1 METKKQIILKKMLA
15 ELEIPESA
23 YEKAIKRYEDI
34 GGWFGRE
41 ESSLNQYDPH
51 VFPQGSFRLG
61 TVIKPINSDE
71 EYDLDLSCKLRKGIT
86 KTSHTQ
92 EQVKNLVGKELEAYR
107 VARGIQEK
115 LEPKHRCWRLNYQDV
130 LNFHADVV
138 PAIPEDQQRRV
149 QLSEAI
155 RKSET
160 NPFES
165 AAETAVSITDDRDP
179 NYKTISTNWKIS
191 NPEGYASWFEERMRN
206 QSRITLLEK
215 AQVDDV
221 PTYKKKTPLQQ
232 SIQLLKRHRDS
243 MFKDNVDAKPISIII
258 TTLAARAY
266 NGETDLAT
274 ALTNILDKMGTF
286 VRSTAPRVPNPT
298 DPAEDFADRWG
309 MEKCKHLNLEKNFWG
324 WLQQAKADFSFLET
338 SNDARQIV
346 AKAKDRFALT
356 LNESDLAKSLG
367 LSASAPQTS
376 TPRVQVIS
384 DSSAKPWGYKS

>member
-1 METKKQIILKKMLA
+1 MESKKQIILKKMLA

-23 YEKAIKRYEDI
+23 YEKAVSRYKDI
-34 GGWFGRE
+34 GDWFGRN
-41 ESSLNQYDPH
+41 ESSLNQFDPH

-61 TVIKPINSDE
+61 TVIKPINGNE

-86 KTSHTQ
+86 KSSHTQ
-92 EQVKNLVGKELEAYR
+92 EQVKKLVGEELKVYR
-107 VARGIQEK
+107 SARNIHEK
-115 LEPKHRCWRLNYQDV
+115 LEEKHRCWRLNYQDV
-130 LNFHADVV
+130 LNFHADIV
-138 PAIPEDQQRRV
+138 PAIPEDQQRRF

-165 AAETAVSITDDRDP
+165 AAETTVAITDDRDP
-179 NYKTISTNWKIS
+179 NFRNISSNWKIS
-191 NPEGYASWFEERMRN
+191 NPEGYALWVEGRMRN
-206 QSRITLLEK
+206 QSRMTLLEK
-215 AQVDDV
+215 AQVDEV

-243 MFKDNVDAKPISIII
+243 MFKNNPDAKPISVII

-286 VRSTAPRVPNPT
+286 VRSSAPRVPNPT

-309 MEKCKHLNLEKNFWG
+309 MEKYKTLNLEKNFWG

-338 SNDARQIV
+338 SSDARQIV
-346 AKAKDRFALT
+346 AKAKDRFAVS
-356 LNESDLAKSLG
+356 LNESELIKSLG
-367 LSASAPQTS
+367 LTPSSPQASAPK
-376 TPRVQVIS
+376 VQVIS

>member
-179 NYKTISTNWKIS
+179 NYRTISTNWKIS

>member
-1 METKKQIILKKMLA
+1 MQNKKQIILKKMLA

-23 YEKAIKRYEDI
+23 YETAVKRYEDI
-34 GGWFGRE
+34 GEWFGRK
-41 ESSLNQYDPH
+41 ESLLNQYDPH

-61 TVIKPINSDE
+61 TVIKPINGNE

-86 KTSHTQ
+86 KASHTQ

-107 VARGIQEK
+107 EARGIQEN

-130 LNFHADVV
+130 LSFHADVV

-149 QLSEAI
+149 QLGEAI

-160 NPFES
+160 SPFES
-165 AAETAVSITDDRDP
+165 AAETAVAITDDRDP
-179 NYKTISTNWKIS
+179 NYKTISSNWKIS

-206 QSRITLLEK
+206 QSRFTLLEK
-215 AQVDDV
+215 TQVDDV

-232 SIQLLKRHRDS
+232 SIQLLKRHRDF

-274 ALTNILDKMGTF
+274 ALTNILDKMETF

-298 DPAEDFADRWG
+298 HPAEDFADRWG
-309 MEKCKHLNLEKNFWG
+309 MEKYKHLNLKTNFRG

-356 LNESDLAKSLG
+356 LNEADLAKSLG
-367 LSASAPQTS
+367 VSASAPQTS